1 MFFVERMI
9 MRLESAAD
17 CVLQKMAEIEKQPYP
32 LIMAIDGRCAAG
44 KSTLAAALGKA
55 LKCNVFHMDDFF
67 LRPEQRTR
75 QRLLRPGSNVD
86 YERVRE
92 EILLPLADGKSVEYR
107 PYDCRS
113 RRMMKPVSARPKAW
127 NIVEGVYSCHP
138 ELWDFYHLRIF
149 LTLNAQEQR
158 LRIQERNGVQRV
170 REFSE
175 LWIPLEEAY
184 FEAFQIEKR
193 VELCLEMESLGE

>member
-1 MFFVERMI
+1 M
-9 MRLESAAD
+9 ESAAD

-44 KSTLAAALGKA
+44 KTTLAAALGKA

-75 QRLLRPGSNVD
+75 QRLLRPGGNVD

-127 NIVEGVYSCHP
+127 NIVEGLQLPSGVV
-138 ELWDFYHLRIF
+138 DFIIADLSDSE
-149 LTLNAQEQR
+149 AQEQR
-158 LRIQERNGVQRV
+158 LRIQERNGYSGCESLAVMDSSGRSYS
-170 REFSE
+170 RGCFK
-175 LWIPLEEAY
+175 L
-184 FEAFQIEKR
+184 KR
-193 VELCLEMESLGE
+193 VELRLEMESLGE

>member
-1 MFFVERMI
+1 M
-9 MRLESAAD
+9 
-17 CVLQKMAEIEKQPYP
+17 
-32 LIMAIDGRCAAG
+32 
-44 KSTLAAALGKA
+44 
-55 LKCNVFHMDDFF
+55 
-67 LRPEQRTR
+67 
-75 QRLLRPGSNVD
+75 
-86 YERVRE
+86 
-92 EILLPLADGKSVEYR
+92 
-107 PYDCRS
+107 
-113 RRMMKPVSARPKAW
+113 ARPKAW
-127 NIVEGVYSCHP
+127 NIVEGAYSCHP

-193 VELCLEMESLGE
+193 VELRLEMESLGE